1 MQKAIDETKKDIEMR
16 ENEYKKIKH
25 IQELSDELM
34 NFVWDFSDKEL
45 PWILEA
51 RVIKNCFLDKQTAN
65 EIKQLAIEI
74 EEETDDS
81 GVVNNVKEILSL
93 LQID

>member
-1 MQKAIDETKKDIEMR
+1 MLTLKQLKKVQVLSDDI
-16 ENEYKKIKH
+16 KKIIGDYMRDK
-25 IQELSDELM
+25 IQYRDLD
-34 NFVWDFSDKEL
+34 
-45 PWILEA
+45 WILEA

-74 EEETDDS
+74 EEETDDRS
-81 GVVNNVKEILSL
+81 VVNDVKEILSL